1 MAVIYSALDQL
12 HVSLQNKSAG
22 GLSVIN
28 LCPCATSVFVE
39 RFSHLRQYTGKQ
51 NQLTHSL
58 NLLGLARWYICII
71 RIVRGA
77 IDARAR
83 RVPAL
88 IYLHAQRAHSP
99 LANIYNFV

>member
-58 NLLGLARWYICII
+58 NLLGSLVGICII